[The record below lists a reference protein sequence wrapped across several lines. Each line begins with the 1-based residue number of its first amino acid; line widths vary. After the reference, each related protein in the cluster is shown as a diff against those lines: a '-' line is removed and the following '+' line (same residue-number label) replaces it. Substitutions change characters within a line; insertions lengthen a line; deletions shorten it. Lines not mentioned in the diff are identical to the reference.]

1 SPTLDIDLI
10 KLRAKKILPK
20 ALELGIFHIVF
31 ITLSSEESF
40 FEQGVKFE
48 ILPFD
53 KWALSL

>member
-1 SPTLDIDLI
+1 
-10 KLRAKKILPK
+10 
-20 ALELGIFHIVF
+20 ELGIFHIVF